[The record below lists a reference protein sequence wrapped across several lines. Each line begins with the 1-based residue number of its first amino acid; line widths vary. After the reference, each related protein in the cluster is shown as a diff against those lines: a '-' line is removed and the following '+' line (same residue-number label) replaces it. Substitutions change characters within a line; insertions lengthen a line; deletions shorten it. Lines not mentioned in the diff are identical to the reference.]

1 MYGRWATS
9 RGFKWELLDR
19 REQGHGLRLGV
30 YRVEGEGCECLMG
43 EAGAHKVQRV
53 TRSRS
58 KDRIH
63 TSTATLVCYRAP
75 GPTSTFKLNPSEVRI
90 DTFRGSGAGGQHR
103 NVTDSAVRAVH
114 VPTGEMATVTSGR
127 SQGINRERALEVLTA
142 RLEARRQVGQHEAL
156 QAARGRSTQAQ
167 RARAIRTY
175 DEVRNVVRCS
185 RTDQKVRDVA
195 GVLDGR
201 IDSLMR

>member
-1 MYGRWATS
+1 MYGRWAES
-9 RGFKWELLDR
+9 AGLKWDLLDR
-19 REQGHGLRLGV
+19 REHGKGLRLGV
-30 YRVEGEGCECLMG
+30 YRLAGDGCERLIG

-53 TRSRS
+53 TRSRN

-75 GPTSTFKLNPSEVRI
+75 GPATAFALNPSDIRI

-114 VPTGEMATVTSGR
+114 IPSGEIATVTSGR
-127 SQGINRERALEVLTA
+127 SQHINRELALEVLAGRLAARESASRHDALQTA
-142 RLEARRQVGQHEAL
+142 RGQ
-156 QAARGRSTQAQ
+156 STQAQ

-185 RTDQKVRDVA
+185 RTGQKIRDVA
-195 GVLDGR
+195 GVLDGK
-201 IDSLMR
+201 IDALLA